1 MHLDGSTDDRRR
13 APRGFL
19 GLAII
24 LAVAVGACGTPA
36 GTTTAQVDPLSGRY
50 RVSGGGGTIPA
61 ITALT
66 KRFTELHPGVLWDIE
81 NVGSDAAIASVQR
94 DEANLGGVSRE
105 MSAAEKQAV
114 ASLQIGVSGTGVAVS
129 AGHSVSN
136 LTKEQI
142 RSVFAGEVT
151 NWSQVGGTPGEIKVF
166 VREPSAATR
175 QIFDEYIFGGK
186 AAYRTDYTPVDS
198 ADSTLKALYSFKDAV
213 SMLTI
218 TTKTLN
224 DPKIKLLAVNGVAP
238 TMANLNSG
246 AYPMRRPLYMVY
258 NATPGKVKPA
268 IAALV
273 EFAKSAEGQK
283 LLAGK

>member
-1 MHLDGSTDDRRR
+1 MQHNIRPIRPSKSRWDR
-13 APRGFL
+13 L
-19 GLAII
+19 IQMMVVV
-24 LAVAVGACGTPA
+24 AVAASACGPA
-36 GTTTAQVDPLSGRY
+36 PASQVDPLIGRY
-50 RVSGGGGTIPA
+50 RVSAGGGTIPA

-114 ASLQIGVSGTGVAVS
+114 ALLQIGVSGTAVAVS

-136 LTKEQI
+136 LTRDQV
-142 RSVFAGEVT
+142 RAVFAGDVKD
-151 NWSQVGGTPGEIKVF
+151 WSQVGGTPGEIKVF

-218 TTKTLN
+218 TAATLT
-224 DPKIKLLAVNGVAP
+224 DPKIKLLTINGIAP
-238 TMANLNSG
+238 TIADLTSG
-246 AYPMRRPLYMVY
+246 QYPMRRPLYMVY
-258 NATPGKVKPA
+258 NASPAKVKPA

-273 EFAKSAEGQK
+273 EFAKSPEGQK